1 MPYKPKRPCSY
12 PGCPKL
18 TYSRFCEEHA
28 KQESQHYE
36 RYQRDPE
43 SKKRYGSRWNHIRQ
57 SFLAAH
63 PLCEMCQEHGRL
75 TPATEVHH
83 KKPLTE
89 GGTHNYSNLSALCK
103 SCHSQITASGW
114 NKNGRRGEP

>member
-18 TYSRFCEEHA
+18 TDNRFCEEHIKA
-28 KQESQHYE
+28 ESQRYE
-36 RYQRDPE
+36 QFKRDPE
-43 SKKRYGSRWNHIRQ
+43 SKKRYGSRWKKIRDAY
-57 SFLAAH
+57 LAAH
-63 PLCEMCQEHGRL
+63 PLCERCKNYDRL

-83 KKPLTE
+83 IIPLT
-89 GGTHNYSNLSALCK
+89 GGGSHNYNNLLALCK

-114 NKNGRRGEP
+114 NEKK